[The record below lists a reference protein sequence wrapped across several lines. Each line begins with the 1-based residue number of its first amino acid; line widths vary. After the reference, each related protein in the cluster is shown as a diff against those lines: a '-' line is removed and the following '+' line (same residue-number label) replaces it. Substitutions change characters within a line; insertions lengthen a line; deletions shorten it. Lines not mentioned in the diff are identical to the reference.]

1 MVLRGS
7 DITDEQELPSEPE
20 QIIMRAVIFSI
31 KIALTFVNIRIVS
44 YFFLNFRNLD
54 KFQAISVD

>member
-7 DITDEQELPSEPE
+7 DITDEQEFPSEPE

-44 YFFLNFRNLD
+44 YF
-54 KFQAISVD
+54 S